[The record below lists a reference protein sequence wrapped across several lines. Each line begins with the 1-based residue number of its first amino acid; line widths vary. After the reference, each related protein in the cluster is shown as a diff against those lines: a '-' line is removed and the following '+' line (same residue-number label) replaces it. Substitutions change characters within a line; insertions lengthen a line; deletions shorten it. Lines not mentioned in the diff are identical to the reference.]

1 MNKVTVGMT
10 FIYLTF
16 AAHADAQTV
25 SSRVTGTASGVG
37 SVASGATTGLSG
49 ASGGSQTSSI
59 TNPTN
64 SPAVGG
70 NLPGALGIKA
80 GNRTIEL
87 RGAASVGD
95 DRGNVKAGV
104 GIPF

>member
-1 MNKVTVGMT
+1 MNKFTLGIV
-10 FIYLTF
+10 F
-16 AAHADAQTV
+16 ACLMFEASADAQSISNRASATV
-25 SSRVTGTASGVG
+25 SGVG
-37 SVASGATTGLSG
+37 SVAGGATAGPAGTSAGPP
-49 ASGGSQTSSI
+49 TSSA
-59 TNPTN
+59 TNPT
-64 SPAVGG
+64 SGPSVGG